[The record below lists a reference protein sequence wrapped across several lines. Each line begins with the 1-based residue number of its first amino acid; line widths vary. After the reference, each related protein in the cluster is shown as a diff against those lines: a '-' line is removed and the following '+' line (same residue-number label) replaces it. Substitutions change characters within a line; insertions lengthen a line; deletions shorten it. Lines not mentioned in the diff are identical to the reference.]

1 MDKQNREAAEIIAEL
16 EARHRDVLEPVI
28 QRINELTI
36 SGDGDGIW
44 YLYTS
49 LVSVIGCIQD
59 LVKSRPVLTTEQIA
73 MAGGDPKK
81 CLS

>member
-28 QRINELTI
+28 QRVNDLTVQ
-36 SGDGDGIW
+36 GDGDGIW

-59 LVKSRPVLTTEQIA
+59 LVKSRPIVTQEQIA
-73 MAGGDPKK
+73 QAGGDVKK
-81 CLS
+81 VLN

>member
-1 MDKQNREAAEIIAEL
+1 MDKNREAAEIVAEL

-49 LVSVIGCIQD
+49 LVSMAGAIQN
-59 LVKSRPVLTTEQIA
+59 LVRSRPIVTQEQIA
-73 MAGGDPKK
+73 QAGGDVKK
-81 CLS
+81 VLN